1 MVSGMDRGWLWEVE
15 GLVRLRKGSGWWR
28 QHVWWSPIPLTP
40 PHNEPQRLD
49 FVSPGR
55 RNRALRPEALGCIWA
70 IPPVTLFFPGT

>member
-40 PHNEPQRLD
+40 PHNEPRRLG
-49 FVSPGR
+49 FVSPG
-55 RNRALRPEALGCIWA
+55 
-70 IPPVTLFFPGT
+70 